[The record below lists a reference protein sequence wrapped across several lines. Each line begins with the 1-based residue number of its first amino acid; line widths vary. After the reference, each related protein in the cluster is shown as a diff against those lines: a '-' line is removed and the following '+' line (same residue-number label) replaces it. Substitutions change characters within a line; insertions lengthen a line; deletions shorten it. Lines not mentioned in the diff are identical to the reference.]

1 MKTGTR
7 EGEEGKLMINL
18 KNLKKRRVRHECRWE
33 KPGPKVIAIK
43 RPYKKRKTVSLQDA
57 DDARPQSQRDEEG
70 NWNRFIYT
78 AFKKNCLLVSGKYLF
93 RIQTKWCHFAFNP
106 ERPPPFSFHFL
117 HFSFI
122 LFKVKQ
128 KFILYN
134 RAVFCVTC
142 KASLYKEMDT
152 DVWDGRSDGTA
163 RMCLGYSLQGK
174 KKTFRFVASPV
185 SFIMHTGRRQW
196 ERESRVK
203 SHDERTWN
211 AITPPPLLPA
221 SDTLKIFIL
230 GIWVLRQF

>member
-43 RPYKKRKTVSLQDA
+43 RPYKKRKTVSLQMTLDLNLREMKKEIGT
-57 DDARPQSQRDEEG
+57 DLYIRHLQ
-70 NWNRFIYT
+70 
-78 AFKKNCLLVSGKYLF
+78 KKNCLLVSGKYLF
-93 RIQTKWCHFAFNP
+93 RIQTKWCHFNP

-174 KKTFRFVASPV
+174 KK
-185 SFIMHTGRRQW
+185 
-196 ERESRVK
+196 K
-203 SHDERTWN
+203 
-211 AITPPPLLPA
+211 L
-221 SDTLKIFIL
+221 SDL
-230 GIWVLRQF
+230 